1 MVLKHILINFRNIK
15 VSYSGNGNSNKLYFR
30 VKDYDKII
38 EILNKNL
45 LNNVITIDYDLN
57 N

>member
-15 VSYSGNGNSNKLYFR
+15 VSYSGNGNSHNSYFKN
-30 VKDYDKII
+30 KDYVRII
-38 EILNKNL
+38 EILSENL
-45 LNNVITIDYDLN
+45 FNNLITIDYDLN